1 MSKSAKCVILL
12 MIISAIV
19 YIGLVVG
26 MNMWLVICLYWLV
39 LTIKNVIDAKDA
51 TNRRDK
57 E

>member
-26 MNMWLVICLYWLV
+26 MNMWLLICLYWLV